1 MHLVATVE
9 LYYWNHFV
17 LQSKQGSLTNASVHI
32 EVHIV
37 IILFTADVERL

>member
-1 MHLVATVE
+1 MHLFATAE

-17 LQSKQGSLTNASVHI
+17 LQSKQGSLTKDSMYI